1 MARSTHRMRRGFTLA
16 ETATA
21 SIVLGL
27 LAGATLSA
35 VSAAASTWKTASNRA
50 RGRQLAGELL
60 AEVCSQLYK
69 EPGSIVLGPDA
80 GEVNAGVRT
89 AFDDIDDFDGLT
101 EAPLRDRYG
110 TDVPGSAGWRRMTT
124 VKWVSSSDL
133 STASAAETS
142 VKLVTVEVFK
152 DNKKVGKAT
161 AIRTAAWDDALW
173 TGRTLTTKATV
184 LSVAP
189 SGG

>member
-1 MARSTHRMRRGFTLA
+1 MAQSTRRMRRGFTLV

-35 VSAAASTWKTASNRA
+35 VSAAASTWKTVSNRA
-50 RGRQLAGELL
+50 RGRQLAGDLL
-60 AEVCSQLYK
+60 AEVCAQSYK
-69 EPGSIVLGPDA
+69 EPGSVVLGPDS

-101 EAPLRDRYG
+101 ETPPKDRYG
-110 TDVPGSAGWRRMTT
+110 TDVPGSAGWSRTTT
-124 VKWVSSSDL
+124 VKWVSSSDF
-133 STASAAETS
+133 STVSAAETS
-142 VKLVTVEVFK
+142 VKLITVEVFK
-152 DNKKVGKAT
+152 DKKKVGKAT

-173 TGRTLTTKATV
+173 TAKTLTTKATV

-189 SGG
+189 S